1 MELLLWLAE
10 QQPDRAVE
18 ALSLAHALQAAHPH
32 VSALTS
38 LLARLSRNSIW
49 QSVTSVQHSAGV
61 RYLPI
66 NGWSPENPAQRIR
79 KALLAP
85 LRTDEHIL
93 SGLGRLVLSLHN
105 TQPATLRI
113 SLSTEVLA
121 HLTSEPLT
129 VMYQIDDQ
137 PAHTIPLSPGEP
149 YRLELKVP
157 EGQHTLRVS
166 LDNPLTNQFLRL
178 QVAENGAATSP
189 QALVR
194 SIERAYHVATHQEPI
209 RLLVLGP
216 AWLRVDEWRDSRIRT
231 RYRAVPPGWQPIR
244 IAPDANQSERLVRI
258 HQRVTAPTPPPLRAR
273 AVTVQPEL
281 LPEPLG
287 QLAHHPTSP
296 VVVLQDAY
304 PLGQQEDGTWSFN
317 SKWVSRTNVQEDTRL
332 GENER
337 FWELGA
343 THRYFDADRR
353 LYYETDLLGRAR
365 TDGGPTL
372 GLKGHL
378 VYRPRWRR
386 LTLGLSGKAFV
397 QLPAWDSDTA
407 ASATLQASAAQRFDI
422 GTKVFHL
429 PSLALFGRV
438 LSMDNASENA
448 SGRVDQD
455 VFTPYKA
462 DHRAGLTLAERITYR
477 PWLDTLWS
485 ARLALT
491 TNEDLDI
498 FAPDRLTLRLQWKQ
512 LVGAFQINT
521 AYRYAH
527 FFADDDRDSA
537 KDRHTLY
544 LDTRWEHWRPAGQHR
559 LEVRLRL
566 RYDPVS
572 SDLGVLLGVAWHMGS
587 GRGYRD
593 FRPGSIDFR
602 DVRQHRIPQV
612 FNNRL
617 YDAEAS

>member
-1 MELLLWLAE
+1 
-10 QQPDRAVE
+10 
-18 ALSLAHALQAAHPH
+18 
-32 VSALTS
+32 
-38 LLARLSRNSIW
+38 
-49 QSVTSVQHSAGV
+49 
-61 RYLPI
+61 
-66 NGWSPENPAQRIR
+66 
-79 KALLAP
+79 
-85 LRTDEHIL
+85 
-93 SGLGRLVLSLHN
+93 GR
-105 TQPATLRI
+105 
-113 SLSTEVLA
+113 
-121 HLTSEPLT
+121 
-129 VMYQIDDQ
+129 
-137 PAHTIPLSPGEP
+137 
-149 YRLELKVP
+149 
-157 EGQHTLRVS
+157 HTLRVS
-166 LDNPLTNQFLRL
+166 LDNPAANQFLRL
-178 QVAENGAATSP
+178 GVVETRAGTNP
-189 QALVR
+189 QPLVR

-216 AWLRVDEWRDSRIRT
+216 SWLRVDDWQEGGIRT
-231 RYRAVPPGWQPIR
+231 RYRAVASGWQPIS

-258 HQRVTAPTPPPLRAR
+258 HQRVTAPTPQPLRAR
-273 AVTVQPEL
+273 TVTLQPDL

-287 QLAHHPTSP
+287 QLAHHPASP
-296 VVVLQDAY
+296 IVALQDAY

-343 THRYFDADRR
+343 THRYFDTHRR

-372 GLKGHL
+372 GLQEHL

-397 QLPAWDSDTA
+397 QLPAWDSDLA
-407 ASATLQASAAQRFDI
+407 ASAIIEGSAAQRFAL
-422 GTKVFHL
+422 GTKAFHL

-438 LSMDNASENA
+438 LSMDRASEDA

-455 VFTPYKA
+455 VFTPFKA
-462 DHRAGLTLAERITYR
+462 DHRAGLKLAESLIYR

-485 ARLALT
+485 GKLTLT

-498 FAPDRLTLRLQWKQ
+498 FQPDRLTLRLQWKQ
-512 LVGAFQINT
+512 LVGALQINT

-527 FFADDDRDSA
+527 FFADDNRDSA

-544 LDTRWEHWRPAGQHR
+544 LDTRWELWRPTGQHR

-572 SDLGVLLGVAWHMGS
+572 NDLGVLLGVAWHMGT

-602 DVRQHRIPQV
+602 DVRQRRIPQV